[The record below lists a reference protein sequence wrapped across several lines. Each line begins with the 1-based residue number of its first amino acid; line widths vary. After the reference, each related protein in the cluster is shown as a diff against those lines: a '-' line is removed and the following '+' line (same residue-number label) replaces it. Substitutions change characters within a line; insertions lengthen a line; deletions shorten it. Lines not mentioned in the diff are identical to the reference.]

1 MDLIALKDY
10 DRAIADL
17 NEAARLTPDFALAY
31 LLRAQARYE
40 TVKATSEPG
49 KALSRSG
56 IMEAIV
62 DLDETLRHSPFMP
75 VAYYNKGVLLAE
87 CGSYVEAIEAL
98 TRAIELKPVFGEAYY
113 NRGFV
118 YLSLGDKSSALPD
131 LSRAGELGI
140 VAAYPLLKRM
150 K

>member
-49 KALSRSG
+49 KALSRS
-56 IMEAIV
+56 ASWK
-62 DLDETLRHSPFMP
+62 L
-75 VAYYNKGVLLAE
+75 
-87 CGSYVEAIEAL
+87 
-98 TRAIELKPVFGEAYY
+98 
-113 NRGFV
+113 
-118 YLSLGDKSSALPD
+118 
-131 LSRAGELGI
+131 
-140 VAAYPLLKRM
+140 
-150 K
+150 